1 AVVLVAKVDCLA
13 RRVAYRVVRPWR
25 EVILLTVE
33 RPGMAAALDRTVEA
47 EGTVADDVDPRR
59 RCSLSCLQ
67 NRRVFPS
74 AVGETAQ
81 PVEKLEGGT
90 RRRRRERRGGTG
102 RQAFRRRRGR
112 LRLRHASN
120 LVGQTA
126 ATGHEHRPS
135 YGLEQISQFNR
146 D

>member
-1 AVVLVAKVDCLA
+1 SEKIHDLEAGYLDRIVDRHVLQEFKGNTVRDVLEPAVTLAVTGDVGRSFLANGKRRRIPQIAVVFVAKVDCLA
-13 RRVAYRVVRPWR
+13 RRVAHRVVRPWR

-81 PVEKLEGGT
+81 PVEKL
-90 RRRRRERRGGTG
+90 
-102 RQAFRRRRGR
+102 
-112 LRLRHASN
+112 
-120 LVGQTA
+120 
-126 ATGHEHRPS
+126 
-135 YGLEQISQFNR
+135 
-146 D
+146 